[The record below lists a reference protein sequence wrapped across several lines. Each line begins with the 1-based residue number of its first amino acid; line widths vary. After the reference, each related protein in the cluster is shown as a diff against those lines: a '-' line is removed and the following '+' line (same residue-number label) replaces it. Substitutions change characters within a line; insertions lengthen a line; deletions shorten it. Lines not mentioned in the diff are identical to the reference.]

1 VFGFASL
8 VDGVKLPRG
17 LSVGWTEPGRPTV
30 LSECLRRLGTGA
42 GMACSEVEDAGC
54 GSELIDS

>member
-1 VFGFASL
+1 
-8 VDGVKLPRG
+8 